1 MSHTRLPRLLGVLL
15 SVLAA
20 AGCVSVAEMENLEA
34 RITDAGYTDV
44 GVGHIANTNGFDT
57 VTVRAINP
65 STTEEG
71 ADIARLVWHT
81 YPEEVDEVVVTLN
94 GISRSATREEMLQA
108 FGPRQLQPNPDEDT
122 DLGDIL
128 VRVVVV
134 VLILVV
140 LIKVLSLLGR
150 LRRR

>member
-1 MSHTRLPRLLGVLL
+1 MDK
-15 SVLAA
+15 
-20 AGCVSVAEMENLEA
+20 LES
-34 RITDAGYTDV
+34 RIEEAGYTEV
-44 GVGHIANTNGFDT
+44 GVGHIVSTYGFDT
-57 VTVRAINP
+57 VDVMANKP
-65 STTEEG
+65 SVTDEG

-94 GISRSATREEMLQA
+94 GSTRYATREYMQEE
-108 FGPRQLQPNPDEDT
+108 FGPRQLQPNPDDT

-134 VLILVV
+134 VLIIIV
-140 LIKVLSLLGR
+140 LIKVLSFLGR